1 MDNILYY
8 LCLPLGYL
16 MKWCWM
22 LVGNYGLAIIL
33 FTLAI
38 KIVLL
43 PISVWIHKNSI
54 RMVKMQPQ
62 INFLKAKHYGNTDAI
77 ADEQAK
83 LFKSEHYHPM
93 LSLVPLALQLI
104 LLMGVVNIIYH
115 PMGYLFGYSQEVSTA
130 LANFI
135 GQSTEANSFELHV
148 IAAIQNGTINAQ
160 SVVPG
165 ISPETL
171 SSVVTAVQSF
181 DLRFLGF
188 NLTVVPSQV
197 WTELFMYI
205 SVPLIA
211 GLSSWVLCF
220 TQNKSNVI
228 QHEQG
233 KLSQYGLM
241 IVSVGI
247 SLYLGC
253 FVPSGIALY
262 WVASNLFSVLQM
274 YTLNAVINPKKFVDY
289 DALEKSRQ
297 ALADIEKLESSI
309 KKDEHYKENKIR
321 EKKDYKRFMKI
332 ANKHLVF
339 YSEGSGF
346 YKYFR
351 ELIEQLL
358 KRSNI
363 IIHYVTND
371 PNDVIFE
378 VAKEQ
383 PRIKP
388 YYIGLKKTITL
399 MMMLETDIIVM
410 TTPDLDKYYIKR
422 SYIKKDTEY
431 IYVNHGMNS
440 VHMSLSEGS
449 LDAFDTIFCPGPHVK
464 NEIRATEK
472 VYGLPPKTLIEFGHP
487 HLDNLVRKA
496 QEELKDA
503 KPNELKEIL
512 IAPSWGED
520 NILDSCIDILIEKL
534 YRPEYHI
541 TVRPHPEYVKRYG
554 ARMQQIVE
562 RYADRDEKH
571 LSFELDFSVNKSIYS
586 SDLLISD
593 WSGVA
598 NEFCFCTNKPA
609 LFVNTEM
616 KVVNPNW
623 QKIGMTPSEVFLRD
637 EIGISINKED
647 LNKVDEVVEKLLNSA
662 DYYRDV
668 IKERYDS
675 LIYNHNHA
683 AEVGAKY
690 ILSSL
695 AAKQKVA
702 KEEK

>member
-1 MDNILYY
+1 
-8 LCLPLGYL
+8 
-16 MKWCWM
+16 
-22 LVGNYGLAIIL
+22 
-33 FTLAI
+33 
-38 KIVLL
+38 
-43 PISVWIHKNSI
+43 
-54 RMVKMQPQ
+54 
-62 INFLKAKHYGNTDAI
+62 
-77 ADEQAK
+77 
-83 LFKSEHYHPM
+83 
-93 LSLVPLALQLI
+93 
-104 LLMGVVNIIYH
+104 
-115 PMGYLFGYSQEVSTA
+115 
-130 LANFI
+130 
-135 GQSTEANSFELHV
+135 
-148 IAAIQNGTINAQ
+148 
-160 SVVPG
+160 
-165 ISPETL
+165 
-171 SSVVTAVQSF
+171 
-181 DLRFLGF
+181 
-188 NLTVVPSQV
+188 
-197 WTELFMYI
+197 
-205 SVPLIA
+205 
-211 GLSSWVLCF
+211 
-220 TQNKSNVI
+220 
-228 QHEQG
+228 
-233 KLSQYGLM
+233 
-241 IVSVGI
+241 
-247 SLYLGC
+247 
-253 FVPSGIALY
+253 
-262 WVASNLFSVLQM
+262 
-274 YTLNAVINPKKFVDY
+274 
-289 DALEKSRQ
+289 
-297 ALADIEKLESSI
+297 
-309 KKDEHYKENKIR
+309 
-321 EKKDYKRFMKI
+321 
-332 ANKHLVF
+332 
-339 YSEGSGF
+339 
-346 YKYFR
+346 
-351 ELIEQLL
+351 
-358 KRSNI
+358 
-363 IIHYVTND
+363 
-371 PNDVIFE
+371 
-378 VAKEQ
+378 
-383 PRIKP
+383 
-388 YYIGLKKTITL
+388 
-399 MMMLETDIIVM
+399 
-410 TTPDLDKYYIKR
+410 
-422 SYIKKDTEY
+422 
-431 IYVNHGMNS
+431 MNS

-472 VYGLPPKTLIEFGHP
+472 VYGLPEKTLIEFGHP